1 MLSEVNVCLDGHML
15 EHECLSEVHEVRK
28 SLIEDYEINPVL
40 VRDCS
45 HEIEKYCGGRLHRAG
60 RTIHCLM
67 NLARSKKTEDN
78 APMSSKCVRTVS
90 TE

>member
-1 MLSEVNVCLDGHML
+1 MSTEEAIL
-15 EHECLSEVHEVRK
+15 EHECLAEMHEVRK
-28 SLIEDYEINPVL
+28 SLMEDYEISPLL

-67 NLARSKKTEDN
+67 NLARSKKAEDESQ
-78 APMSSKCVRTVS
+78 MSPRCVRTVS
-90 TE
+90 NAVVI